1 MVNDLVLYGEYAS
14 IQKRHLSVDRLGGKD
29 GTRLNGLYYDTSEV
43 DSLMMLWPRDGGR
56 IAQLPVIAQQP

>member
-14 IQKRHLSVDRLGGKD
+14 IKKDTSVDRLGGKD

-43 DSLMMLWPRDGGR
+43 DSLMILWPRDGGR
-56 IAQLPVIAQQP
+56 IAQLAVIAQQP